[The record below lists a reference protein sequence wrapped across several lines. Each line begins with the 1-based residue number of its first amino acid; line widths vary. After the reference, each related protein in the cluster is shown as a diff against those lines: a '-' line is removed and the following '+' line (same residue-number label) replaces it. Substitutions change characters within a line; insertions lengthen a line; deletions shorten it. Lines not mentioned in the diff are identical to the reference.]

1 MGRVILITS
10 GKGGVGKTTITANLG
25 IMLATCGKKV
35 CLIDGDIG
43 LNNLDVVLGVENKV
57 VYDLID
63 VATKKCRPI
72 QALIQDDFL
81 SNLFVLPCS
90 KSISNSCV
98 TKEIFYNIVTGIK
111 DMFDFVLIDCPAGI
125 GSGFELSLCPAEE
138 AFVVITPNI
147 SSVRD
152 ADKVVGILLSKKNI
166 NCSIIINRIRGDLV
180 ARKEMLSANDI
191 ERLVKERVIGI
202 IPESDELSIYN
213 SFLTKFASF
222 KDRDVEVAFG
232 ILCKNI
238 VNHKYDKFD
247 YLSKYKGII
256 GLIRRNIKKRA

>member
-10 GKGGVGKTTITANLG
+10 GKGGVGKTTVTANLG
-25 IMLATCGKKV
+25 IMLASCGKKV

-63 VATKKCRPI
+63 VCSRRCRPI

-81 SNLFVLPCS
+81 PNLFILPCS
-90 KSISNSCV
+90 KSINSNCV
-98 TKEIFYNIVTGIK
+98 TKENFFAVVTGIK

-125 GSGFELSLCPAEE
+125 GSGFELSLAPSDE
-138 AFVVITPNI
+138 AIVVITPHI

-152 ADKVVGILLSKKNI
+152 ADKVVGILLSKKNL
-166 NCSIIINRIRGDLV
+166 NCNILINRIRGDLV
-180 ARKEMLSANDI
+180 ARKEMLSAADI
-191 ERLVKERVIGI
+191 ERLVKEKVIGI

-222 KDRDVEVAFG
+222 TDRDVEVAFG
-232 ILCKNI
+232 ILCKNLI
-238 VNHKYDKFD
+238 NHRYEKFD
-247 YLSKYKGII
+247 YLSKYKGLL